1 MSLHDRHL
9 YETNKLAFKFAC
21 IVQFFQILS
30 TIVYQAE
37 RVGLINTTAMVIIQV
52 IILGVSIWG
61 YITFRSSA
69 KGKYIQMI
77 CMYLSYFTVMFG
89 SVHVAY
95 LWSFGP
101 ALLIL
106 SLLYADSTITN
117 ITAGIVTGINFL
129 FIPLY
134 FIFATDVNSRKN
146 QVMTDAVFALLL
158 SLMAVFYVRLSS
170 RQNAETL
177 EEIQDAAAK
186 QEENA
191 KVMQSIGEQI
201 AEKLEDAG
209 GAMEALSNKV
219 SSSAEASEQ
228 ISQSITLTAEAIQT
242 QTEMN
247 SNITVSLEEIA
258 DQSKAMRENADDVT
272 ENITDGNTLVKELRI
287 KSEEA
292 SSINAETAAMTS
304 NLQHSADTVK
314 EIVDTILSISSQTN
328 LLALNASIEAARA
341 GDAGKGFA
349 VVADEIRGLSEHTKN
364 SAEQIATTID
374 DLISKV
380 NTASHNM
387 QLSVESANQQGE
399 LIVQTGEKFE
409 VIMEKVTDLTGRAAK
424 ISDSVD
430 SCVEANT
437 KVMDAISNL
446 SASSQE
452 VAASAQSSIDISH
465 DCEKDMAITKDIL
478 QEILE
483 ISRSETSKS

>member
-21 IVQFFQILS
+21 IVQFFEIVS

-52 IILGVSIWG
+52 IMLGISIWG
-61 YITFRSSA
+61 YITFRNSP
-69 KGKYIQMI
+69 KGKYILMV
-77 CMYLSYFTVMFG
+77 CMYLSYFTIMFG

-170 RQNAETL
+170 KQNAETL
-177 EEIQDAAAK
+177 DEIQEGAAR

-209 GAMEALSNKV
+209 DAMEALSNKV

-272 ENITDGNTLVKELRI
+272 SNITDGNNLVKELRI

-304 NLQHSADTVK
+304 NLQQSADTVK

-349 VVADEIRGLSEHTKN
+349 VVAEEIRALSEHTKN

-380 NTASHNM
+380 DTASHNM

-399 LIVQTGEKFE
+399 MIVQTGEKFE
-409 VIMEKVTDLTGRAAK
+409 VIMEKVSDLTGRATK
-424 ISDSVD
+424 ISENVD
-430 SCVEANT
+430 ACVEANT

-446 SASSQE
+446 SATSEE
-452 VAASAQSSIDISH
+452 VAASAQSSIEISR
-465 DCEKDMAITKDIL
+465 DCENDMATTKEIL
-478 QEILE
+478 SKILE
-483 ISRSETSKS
+483 ISRSETNK